1 MKKLLNRISDAWKE
15 APYRHP
21 YLPLGISIVALAIS
35 LAKCFIRIM
44 Q

>member
-1 MKKLLNRISDAWKE
+1 MKKLLRWFSDAWKE

-21 YLPLGISIVALAIS
+21 YLPLGISIAALTIS